1 MLPNRKN
8 PGRTRELRA
17 GDCAAHRAS
26 RNPNLRIVP
35 YALVFS
41 RVAARHDKQLIA
53 LLPKPDRRADGGSVS
68 TKRGQRQ
75 VFLSLNL
82 FRCVCHWS
90 IVRLDPKIVGGRLRL
105 NPLTVTLALLFWAW
119 IWGAMRL
126 ILAVLIVGA
135 TKIICDY
142 VDFQRGLGQWLG
154 IDRLTIKLHSGHF
167 PSPPLLGTPLMCY
180 KPEHAQMDARTPE
193 AP

>member
-1 MLPNRKN
+1 L
-8 PGRTRELRA
+8 
-17 GDCAAHRAS
+17 CRAS
-26 RNPNLRIVP
+26 CRPQSEPEDCSGFACIFPSCCASWQTTYRPPAQTRPACGRKFRLDETWSTTGISVLESVPLRLP
-35 YALVFS
+35 LVNCTS
-41 RVAARHDKQLIA
+41 WSKNR
-53 LLPKPDRRADGGSVS
+53 RRA
-68 TKRGQRQ
+68 
-75 VFLSLNL
+75 
-82 FRCVCHWS
+82 
-90 IVRLDPKIVGGRLRL
+90 LRL
-105 NPLTVTLALLFWAW
+105 NPLAVTLALLFWAW
-119 IWGAMRL
+119 IWGAMGL